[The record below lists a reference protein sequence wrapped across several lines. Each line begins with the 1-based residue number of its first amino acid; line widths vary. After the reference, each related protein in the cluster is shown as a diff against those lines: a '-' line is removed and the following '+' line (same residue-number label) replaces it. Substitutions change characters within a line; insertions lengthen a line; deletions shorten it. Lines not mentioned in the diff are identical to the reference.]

1 MSGVSTPTG
10 RFFPTHCMLSS
21 HEDTGAWAASYKF
34 LRDIAGKMPKFRMG
48 DGAAE
53 ITKAGEEVILL

>member
-1 MSGVSTPTG
+1 
-10 RFFPTHCMLSS
+10 MLSS